1 MRKTAICFTKKGS
14 EVIERINEESKKR
27 GLSLWEAYISVGVTP
42 ASTGGRQE
50 TGFSGG
56 RQETG
61 FSGGRQETSPGF
73 TRVTG
78 SLDDWTRAHFGSGHA
93 LLFVGAVG
101 IAVRALAG
109 LPKDKLSDSPVLV
122 VDDNARFV
130 IPILSGHMQGAN
142 KMAAVLAQLIGAVC
156 VITTSTD
163 VNGAFSADVFAAE
176 HRLNIR
182 NREGIKAVSAK
193 AIEGKGITLSIKNYP
208 PSQPVDVI
216 VADDTDAEYSLL
228 LSPKPYTVGLGM
240 KKGKDAEEVERFFLG
255 TLQEAGIRTEEVY
268 AICTIDLKEEEA
280 AIRALRDKYRIPVL
294 AFDKDLLM
302 KVDGAFHSSDFVY
315 RTVGV
320 DNVCERAAVLGAG
333 PGGSLICHK
342 CCGDG
347 MTIAIGKRNR

>member
-1 MRKTAICFTKKGS
+1 MKKTAVCFTKKGR
-14 EVIERINEESKKR
+14 EVIKRINQECQKQ
-27 GLSLWEAYISVGVTP
+27 GLSLWNAYTFLKP
-42 ASTGGRQE
+42 NQE
-50 TGFSGG
+50 S
-56 RQETG
+56 E
-61 FSGGRQETSPGF
+61 EEKKEDCPEF
-73 TRVTG
+73 TRVEG
-78 SLDDWTRAHFGSGHA
+78 SLEDWTREHFGSGHA

-101 IAVRALAG
+101 IAVRALSH

-142 KMAAVLAQLIGAVC
+142 KMAAVLAKLLGAVC

-193 AIEGKGITLSIKNYP
+193 AIEGKSITLSIKHYP
-208 PSQPVDVI
+208 PSGPVDVI
-216 VADDTDAEYSLL
+216 VADETDAEYSLL

-240 KKGKDAEEVERFFLG
+240 KKGKDAGEVERFFLG
-255 TLQEAGIRTEEVY
+255 TLQEAGICPEEVY

-280 AIRALRDKYRIPVL
+280 AVRALRDKYRIPVL
-294 AFDKDLLM
+294 AFDKDLLR
-302 KVDGAFHSSDFVY
+302 KAEGVFHSSDFVY

-333 PGGSLICHK
+333 PGGVLVQSRK
-342 CCGDG
+342 AGDG
-347 MTIAIGKRNR
+347 MTIAIGKRSR

>member
-1 MRKTAICFTKKGS
+1 MRKTAICFTKKGR
-14 EVIERINEESKKR
+14 EVIKRINQESKKQ
-27 GLSLWEAYISVGVTP
+27 GLGLWKAYTFLKPEKESEGEP
-42 ASTGGRQE
+42 EEE
-50 TGFSGG
+50 TK
-56 RQETG
+56 EDCL
-61 FSGGRQETSPGF
+61 EF
-73 TRVTG
+73 TRVDG
-78 SLDDWTRAHFGSGHA
+78 SLEDWTRAHFGSGHA
-93 LLFVGAVG
+93 LLFIGAVG
-101 IAVRALAG
+101 IAVRALSH

-142 KMAAVLAQLIGAVC
+142 KMAAVLAQLLGAVC

-193 AIEGKGITLSIKNYP
+193 AIEGKSITLSIKHYP
-208 PSQPVDVI
+208 PSGPVDVI
-216 VADDTDAEYSLL
+216 VADETDAEYSLL

-240 KKGKDAEEVERFFLG
+240 KKGKDAGEVERFFLG
-255 TLQEAGIRTEEVY
+255 TLQEAGIRPEEVY

-294 AFDKDLLM
+294 AFDKDLLR
-302 KVDGAFHSSDFVY
+302 KTEGVFHSSDFVY

-333 PGGSLICHK
+333 QGGALFRNRK
-342 CCGDG
+342 AGDG
-347 MTIAIGKRNR
+347 MTIAIGKRSR